1 MEFYTGHKP
10 PAFTDTASG
19 RYAGSL
25 FTAASKS
32 KALQS
37 VLDDLT
43 HLREVLRASPE
54 FREVLKNSSVRR
66 SKQRE
71 IFATFAPQ
79 NYSEITQRF
88 IDTVIEAGRYPTH
101 HAASPILKKPSI
113 PTSNTAKF
121 STRRRTSASSRPST
135 LPRTKGQRWWPPSS
149 RTSRECASK

>member
-1 MEFYTGHKP
+1 
-10 PAFTDTASG
+10 
-19 RYAGSL
+19 
-25 FTAASKS
+25 
-32 KALQS
+32 

-71 IFATFAPQ
+71 IFASFAPQ

-88 IDTVIEAGRYPTH
+88 IDTVIEAGRYTSQ
-101 HAASPILKKPSI
+101 HAVSPISKRPST

-121 STRRRTSASSRPST
+121 STRKKTSA
-135 LPRTKGQRWWPPSS
+135 
-149 RTSRECASK
+149 